1 MVFFYFNNMTKL
13 WLSSILY
20 KHNPLSWL
28 FQNLI
33 YRFFHGLM
41 LLLKPVIPVFIL
53 PYSSPMTCSIVWFYC
68 LLGFGYVVTMTLK
81 NRYWRR
87 LFLPVSP
94 FWSANVILVYYHPRP
109 FVMEVGRTLIYHA
122 PNGSFSSDHMLIFSS
137 IAFSY
142 LFSAQRKLGI
152 FLLIMAWLVAW
163 SRVYL
168 GVHFPLDM
176 LGAFLMAFALNF
188 FGLKLWNLYKE
199 KIMQWALT
207 IHFYLFKPLIQKGY
221 IK

>member
-1 MVFFYFNNMTKL
+1 
-13 WLSSILY
+13 
-20 KHNPLSWL
+20 
-28 FQNLI
+28 
-33 YRFFHGLM
+33 
-41 LLLKPVIPVFIL
+41 
-53 PYSSPMTCSIVWFYC
+53 
-68 LLGFGYVVTMTLK
+68 MTLSEL
-81 NRYWRR
+81 NLS
-87 LFLPVSP
+87 LFSWINASP
-94 FWSANVILVYYHPRP
+94 EASNTSIHFAIFIANDLLYCMILLFAWFWLRGNYDTKKQILKAFIFTSIAILISQCISHVYYHPRP

-122 PNGSFSSDHMLIFSS
+122 PNGSFPSDHMLIFSS

-152 FLLIMAWLVAW
+152 FLLGMAWLVAW

-176 LGAFLMAFALNF
+176 LGAFLLAFALNF
-188 FGLKLWNLYKE
+188 FGLKLWNLYKD
-199 KIMQWALT
+199 KIMEGALT

>member
-1 MVFFYFNNMTKL
+1 
-13 WLSSILY
+13 
-20 KHNPLSWL
+20 
-28 FQNLI
+28 
-33 YRFFHGLM
+33 
-41 LLLKPVIPVFIL
+41 
-53 PYSSPMTCSIVWFYC
+53 
-68 LLGFGYVVTMTLK
+68 MTLSEL
-81 NRYWRR
+81 NLS
-87 LFLPVSP
+87 LFSWINASP
-94 FWSANVILVYYHPRP
+94 EASNTSIHFAIFIANDLLYCMILLFAWFWLRGNYDTKKQILKAFIFTSIAILISQCISHVYYHPRP

-122 PNGSFSSDHMLIFSS
+122 PNGSFPSDHMLIFSS

-199 KIMQWALT
+199 KIMQSALT
-207 IHFYLFKPLIQKGY
+207 LHFYLFKPLIQKGY

>member
-1 MVFFYFNNMTKL
+1 
-13 WLSSILY
+13 
-20 KHNPLSWL
+20 
-28 FQNLI
+28 
-33 YRFFHGLM
+33 
-41 LLLKPVIPVFIL
+41 
-53 PYSSPMTCSIVWFYC
+53 
-68 LLGFGYVVTMTLK
+68 MTLSEL
-81 NRYWRR
+81 NLS
-87 LFLPVSP
+87 LFSWINASPEASNTSIHFAIFIANDLLYCMILLFAWFWLRGNYDTKKQILKAFIFTSIAILVSQCI
-94 FWSANVILVYYHPRP
+94 SHVYYHPRP

-122 PNGSFSSDHMLIFSS
+122 PNGSFPSDHMLIFSS

-152 FLLIMAWLVAW
+152 FLLVMAWLVAW

-176 LGAFLMAFALNF
+176 LGAFLLAFALNF
-188 FGLKLWNLYKE
+188 FGLKLWNLYKD
-199 KIMQWALT
+199 KIMQGALT

>member
-1 MVFFYFNNMTKL
+1 
-13 WLSSILY
+13 
-20 KHNPLSWL
+20 
-28 FQNLI
+28 
-33 YRFFHGLM
+33 
-41 LLLKPVIPVFIL
+41 
-53 PYSSPMTCSIVWFYC
+53 
-68 LLGFGYVVTMTLK
+68 MTLSEL
-81 NRYWRR
+81 NLS
-87 LFLPVSP
+87 LFSWINASP
-94 FWSANVILVYYHPRP
+94 EASNTSIHFAIFIANDLLYCMILLFAWFWLRGNYDTKKQILKAFIFTSIAILISQCISHVYYHPRP

-122 PNGSFSSDHMLIFSS
+122 PNGSFPSDHMLIFSS

-152 FLLIMAWLVAW
+152 ILLIMAWLVAW

-176 LGAFLMAFALNF
+176 LGAFLLAFALNF
-188 FGLKLWNLYKE
+188 FGLKLWNLYKD

>member
-1 MVFFYFNNMTKL
+1 
-13 WLSSILY
+13 
-20 KHNPLSWL
+20 
-28 FQNLI
+28 
-33 YRFFHGLM
+33 
-41 LLLKPVIPVFIL
+41 
-53 PYSSPMTCSIVWFYC
+53 
-68 LLGFGYVVTMTLK
+68 MTLSEL
-81 NRYWRR
+81 NLS
-87 LFLPVSP
+87 LFSWINASP
-94 FWSANVILVYYHPRP
+94 EASNTSIHFAIFIANDLLYCIILLFAWFWLRGNYDTKKQILKAFIFTSIAILISQCISHVYYHPRP

-122 PNGSFSSDHMLIFSS
+122 PNGSFPSDHMLIFSS

-176 LGAFLMAFALNF
+176 LGAFLLAFALNF
-188 FGLKLWNLYKE
+188 FGLKLWNLYKDT
-199 KIMQWALT
+199 IMQWALT
-207 IHFYLFKPLIQKGY
+207 LHFYLFKPLIQKGY

>member
-1 MVFFYFNNMTKL
+1 
-13 WLSSILY
+13 
-20 KHNPLSWL
+20 
-28 FQNLI
+28 
-33 YRFFHGLM
+33 
-41 LLLKPVIPVFIL
+41 
-53 PYSSPMTCSIVWFYC
+53 
-68 LLGFGYVVTMTLK
+68 MTLSEL
-81 NRYWRR
+81 NLS
-87 LFLPVSP
+87 LFSWINASP
-94 FWSANVILVYYHPRP
+94 EATNTSIHFAIFIANDLLYCMILLFAWFWLRGNYDTKKQILKAFIFTSIAIFISQCISHVYYHPRP

-122 PNGSFSSDHMLIFSS
+122 PNGSFPSDHMLIFSS

-152 FLLIMAWLVAW
+152 SLLVMAWLVAW

-176 LGAFLMAFALNF
+176 LGAFLLAFALNF
-188 FGLKLWNLYKE
+188 FGLKLWNLYKD

>member
-1 MVFFYFNNMTKL
+1 
-13 WLSSILY
+13 
-20 KHNPLSWL
+20 
-28 FQNLI
+28 
-33 YRFFHGLM
+33 
-41 LLLKPVIPVFIL
+41 
-53 PYSSPMTCSIVWFYC
+53 
-68 LLGFGYVVTMTLK
+68 MTLSEL
-81 NRYWRR
+81 NLS
-87 LFLPVSP
+87 LFSWINASP
-94 FWSANVILVYYHPRP
+94 EASNTSIHFAIFIANDLLYCMILLFAWFWLRGNYDTKKQILKAFIFTSIAILISQCISHVYYHPRP

-122 PNGSFSSDHMLIFSS
+122 PNGSFPSDHMLIFSS

-152 FLLIMAWLVAW
+152 SLLVMAWLVAW

-176 LGAFLMAFALNF
+176 LGAFLLAFALNF

>member
-1 MVFFYFNNMTKL
+1 
-13 WLSSILY
+13 
-20 KHNPLSWL
+20 
-28 FQNLI
+28 
-33 YRFFHGLM
+33 
-41 LLLKPVIPVFIL
+41 
-53 PYSSPMTCSIVWFYC
+53 
-68 LLGFGYVVTMTLK
+68 MTLSEL
-81 NRYWRR
+81 NLS
-87 LFLPVSP
+87 LFSWINASP
-94 FWSANVILVYYHPRP
+94 EASNTSIHFAIFIANDLLYCMILLFAWFWLRGNYDTKKQILKAFIFTSIAILISQCISHVYYHPRP

-122 PNGSFSSDHMLIFSS
+122 PNGSFPSDHMLIFSS

-142 LFSAQRKLGI
+142 LFSAQRKLGG

-176 LGAFLMAFALNF
+176 LGAFLLAFALNF

>member
-1 MVFFYFNNMTKL
+1 
-13 WLSSILY
+13 
-20 KHNPLSWL
+20 
-28 FQNLI
+28 
-33 YRFFHGLM
+33 
-41 LLLKPVIPVFIL
+41 
-53 PYSSPMTCSIVWFYC
+53 
-68 LLGFGYVVTMTLK
+68 MTLSEL
-81 NRYWRR
+81 NLS
-87 LFLPVSP
+87 LFSWINASPEASNTSIHFAIFIANDLLYCMILLFAWFWLRGNYDTKKQILKAFIFTSIAILVSQCI
-94 FWSANVILVYYHPRP
+94 SHVYYHPRP

-122 PNGSFSSDHMLIFSS
+122 PNGSFPSDHMLIFSS

>member
-1 MVFFYFNNMTKL
+1 
-13 WLSSILY
+13 
-20 KHNPLSWL
+20 
-28 FQNLI
+28 
-33 YRFFHGLM
+33 
-41 LLLKPVIPVFIL
+41 
-53 PYSSPMTCSIVWFYC
+53 
-68 LLGFGYVVTMTLK
+68 MTLSEL
-81 NRYWRR
+81 NLS
-87 LFLPVSP
+87 LFSWINASP
-94 FWSANVILVYYHPRP
+94 AASNTSIHFAIFIANDLLYCMILLFAWFWLRGNYDTKKQILKAFIFTSIAILISQCISHVYYHPRP

-122 PNGSFSSDHMLIFSS
+122 PNGSFPSDHMLIFSS

-176 LGAFLMAFALNF
+176 LGAFLLAFALNF
-188 FGLKLWNLYKE
+188 FGLTLWNLYKD

>member
-1 MVFFYFNNMTKL
+1 
-13 WLSSILY
+13 
-20 KHNPLSWL
+20 
-28 FQNLI
+28 
-33 YRFFHGLM
+33 
-41 LLLKPVIPVFIL
+41 
-53 PYSSPMTCSIVWFYC
+53 
-68 LLGFGYVVTMTLK
+68 MTLSEL
-81 NRYWRR
+81 NLS
-87 LFLPVSP
+87 LFSWINASP
-94 FWSANVILVYYHPRP
+94 EASNTSIHFAIFIANDLLYCMILLFAWFWLRGNYDTKKQILKAFIFTSIAILISQCISHVYYHPRP

-122 PNGSFSSDHMLIFSS
+122 PNGSFPSDHMLIFSS

-142 LFSAQRKLGI
+142 LFSTQRKLGI

-176 LGAFLMAFALNF
+176 LGAFLLAFALNF
-188 FGLKLWNLYKE
+188 FGLKLWNLYKDT
-199 KIMQWALT
+199 IMQWALT

>member
-1 MVFFYFNNMTKL
+1 
-13 WLSSILY
+13 
-20 KHNPLSWL
+20 
-28 FQNLI
+28 
-33 YRFFHGLM
+33 
-41 LLLKPVIPVFIL
+41 
-53 PYSSPMTCSIVWFYC
+53 
-68 LLGFGYVVTMTLK
+68 MTLSEL
-81 NRYWRR
+81 NLS
-87 LFLPVSP
+87 LFSWINASP
-94 FWSANVILVYYHPRP
+94 EASNTSIHFAIFIANDLLYCMILLFAWFWLRGNYDTKKQILKAFIFTSIAILISQCISHVYYHPRP

-122 PNGSFSSDHMLIFSS
+122 PNGSFPSDHMLIFSS

-142 LFSAQRKLGI
+142 LFSAQRKLGV
-152 FLLIMAWLVAW
+152 FLLVMAWLVAW

-176 LGAFLMAFALNF
+176 LGAFLLAFALNF

>member
-1 MVFFYFNNMTKL
+1 
-13 WLSSILY
+13 
-20 KHNPLSWL
+20 
-28 FQNLI
+28 
-33 YRFFHGLM
+33 
-41 LLLKPVIPVFIL
+41 
-53 PYSSPMTCSIVWFYC
+53 
-68 LLGFGYVVTMTLK
+68 MTLSEL
-81 NRYWRR
+81 NLS
-87 LFLPVSP
+87 LFSWINASP
-94 FWSANVILVYYHPRP
+94 EASNTSIHFAIFIANDLLYCMSLLFAWFWLRGNYDTKKQILKAFIFTSIAILISQCISHVYYHPRP

-122 PNGSFSSDHMLIFSS
+122 PNGSFPSDHMLIFSS

-176 LGAFLMAFALNF
+176 LGAFLLAFALNF
-188 FGLKLWNLYKE
+188 FGLTLWNLYKD
-199 KIMQWALT
+199 KIMQWVLT

>member
-1 MVFFYFNNMTKL
+1 
-13 WLSSILY
+13 
-20 KHNPLSWL
+20 
-28 FQNLI
+28 
-33 YRFFHGLM
+33 
-41 LLLKPVIPVFIL
+41 
-53 PYSSPMTCSIVWFYC
+53 
-68 LLGFGYVVTMTLK
+68 MTLSEL
-81 NRYWRR
+81 NLS
-87 LFLPVSP
+87 LFSWINASP
-94 FWSANVILVYYHPRP
+94 EASNTSIHFAIFIANDLLYCIILLFAWFWLRGNYDTKKQILKAFIFTSIAILISQCISHVYYHPRP

-122 PNGSFSSDHMLIFSS
+122 PNGSFPSDHMLIFSS

-142 LFSAQRKLGI
+142 LFSAQRKLGG

-176 LGAFLMAFALNF
+176 LGAFLLAFALNF

-199 KIMQWALT
+199 KIMQSALT
-207 IHFYLFKPLIQKGY
+207 LHFYLFKPLIQKGY

>member
-1 MVFFYFNNMTKL
+1 MSLTELNLSLFEWINASSHASDWMIHFAIFIANDLLYCMILLFAWFWLRGNYDTKKQIL
-13 WLSSILY
+13 KAFIFTSIAI
-20 KHNPLSWL
+20 
-28 FQNLI
+28 LI
-33 YRFFHGLM
+33 SQCISH
-41 LLLKPVIPVFIL
+41 
-53 PYSSPMTCSIVWFYC
+53 
-68 LLGFGYVVTMTLK
+68 
-81 NRYWRR
+81 
-87 LFLPVSP
+87 
-94 FWSANVILVYYHPRP
+94 VYYHPRP

-122 PNGSFSSDHMLIFSS
+122 PNGSFPSDHMLIFSS

-152 FLLIMAWLVAW
+152 FLLFMAWLVAW

-176 LGAFLMAFALNF
+176 LGAFLLAFALNF

-199 KIMQWALT
+199 KIMQSALT
-207 IHFYLFKPLIQKGY
+207 LHFYLFKPLIQKGY

>member
-1 MVFFYFNNMTKL
+1 
-13 WLSSILY
+13 
-20 KHNPLSWL
+20 
-28 FQNLI
+28 
-33 YRFFHGLM
+33 
-41 LLLKPVIPVFIL
+41 
-53 PYSSPMTCSIVWFYC
+53 
-68 LLGFGYVVTMTLK
+68 MTLSEL
-81 NRYWRR
+81 NLS
-87 LFLPVSP
+87 LFSWINASP
-94 FWSANVILVYYHPRP
+94 EASNTSIHFAIFIANDLLYCIILLFAWFWLRGNYDTKKQILKAFIFTSIAILISQCISHVYYHPRP

-122 PNGSFSSDHMLIFSS
+122 PNGSFPSDHMLIFSS

-152 FLLIMAWLVAW
+152 SLLVMAWLVAW

-176 LGAFLMAFALNF
+176 LGAFLLAFALNF
-188 FGLKLWNLYKE
+188 FGLKLWNLYKD

-207 IHFYLFKPLIQKGY
+207 LHFYLFKPLIQKGY

>member
-1 MVFFYFNNMTKL
+1 
-13 WLSSILY
+13 
-20 KHNPLSWL
+20 
-28 FQNLI
+28 
-33 YRFFHGLM
+33 
-41 LLLKPVIPVFIL
+41 
-53 PYSSPMTCSIVWFYC
+53 
-68 LLGFGYVVTMTLK
+68 MTLSEL
-81 NRYWRR
+81 NLS
-87 LFLPVSP
+87 LFSWINASP
-94 FWSANVILVYYHPRP
+94 EASNTSIHFAIFIANDLLYCIILLFAWFWLRGNYDTKKQILKAFIFTSIAILISQCISHVYYHPRP

-122 PNGSFSSDHMLIFSS
+122 PNGSFPSDHMLIFSS

-152 FLLIMAWLVAW
+152 FLLFMAWLVAW

-176 LGAFLMAFALNF
+176 LGAFLLAFALNF

>member
-1 MVFFYFNNMTKL
+1 
-13 WLSSILY
+13 
-20 KHNPLSWL
+20 
-28 FQNLI
+28 
-33 YRFFHGLM
+33 
-41 LLLKPVIPVFIL
+41 
-53 PYSSPMTCSIVWFYC
+53 
-68 LLGFGYVVTMTLK
+68 MTLSEL
-81 NRYWRR
+81 NLS
-87 LFLPVSP
+87 LFSWINASPEASNASINFAIFIANDLLYCMILLFAWFWLRGNYDTKKQILKAFIFTSIAILVSQCI
-94 FWSANVILVYYHPRP
+94 SHVYYHPRP

-122 PNGSFSSDHMLIFSS
+122 PNGSFPSDHMLIFST

-142 LFSAQRKLGI
+142 LFSAQRKLGG

-176 LGAFLMAFALNF
+176 LGAFLLAFALNF
-188 FGLKLWNLYKE
+188 FGLTLWNLYKD
-199 KIMQWALT
+199 KIMQWVLT

>member
-1 MVFFYFNNMTKL
+1 
-13 WLSSILY
+13 
-20 KHNPLSWL
+20 
-28 FQNLI
+28 
-33 YRFFHGLM
+33 
-41 LLLKPVIPVFIL
+41 
-53 PYSSPMTCSIVWFYC
+53 
-68 LLGFGYVVTMTLK
+68 MTLSEL
-81 NRYWRR
+81 NLS
-87 LFLPVSP
+87 LFSWINASP
-94 FWSANVILVYYHPRP
+94 EASNTSIHFAIFIANDLLYCIILLFAWFWLRGNYDTKKQILKAFIFTSIAILISQCISHVYYHPRP

-122 PNGSFSSDHMLIFSS
+122 PNGSFPSDHMLIFSS

-176 LGAFLMAFALNF
+176 LGAFLLAFALNF
-188 FGLKLWNLYKE
+188 FGLKLWNLYKDT
-199 KIMQWALT
+199 IMQWALT

>member
-1 MVFFYFNNMTKL
+1 
-13 WLSSILY
+13 
-20 KHNPLSWL
+20 
-28 FQNLI
+28 
-33 YRFFHGLM
+33 
-41 LLLKPVIPVFIL
+41 
-53 PYSSPMTCSIVWFYC
+53 
-68 LLGFGYVVTMTLK
+68 MTLSEL
-81 NRYWRR
+81 NLS
-87 LFLPVSP
+87 LFSWINASP
-94 FWSANVILVYYHPRP
+94 EASNTSIHFAIFIANDLLYCMILLFACFWLRGNYDTKKQILKAFIFTSIAILISQCISHVYYHPRP

-122 PNGSFSSDHMLIFSS
+122 PNGSFPSDHMLIFSS

-152 FLLIMAWLVAW
+152 FLLVMAWLVAW

-176 LGAFLMAFALNF
+176 LGAFLLAFALNF
-188 FGLKLWNLYKE
+188 FGLKLWNLYKD

>member
-1 MVFFYFNNMTKL
+1 
-13 WLSSILY
+13 
-20 KHNPLSWL
+20 
-28 FQNLI
+28 
-33 YRFFHGLM
+33 
-41 LLLKPVIPVFIL
+41 
-53 PYSSPMTCSIVWFYC
+53 
-68 LLGFGYVVTMTLK
+68 MTLSEL
-81 NRYWRR
+81 NLS
-87 LFLPVSP
+87 LFSWINASP
-94 FWSANVILVYYHPRP
+94 EASNTSIHFAFFIANDLLYCMILLFAWFWLRGNYDTKKQILKAFIFTSIAILISQCISHVYYHPRP

-122 PNGSFSSDHMLIFSS
+122 PNGSFPSDHMLIFSS

-152 FLLIMAWLVAW
+152 SLLVMAWLVAW

-176 LGAFLMAFALNF
+176 LGAFLLAFALNF
-188 FGLKLWNLYKE
+188 FGLTLWNLYKD
-199 KIMQWALT
+199 KIMQWVLT

>member
-1 MVFFYFNNMTKL
+1 
-13 WLSSILY
+13 
-20 KHNPLSWL
+20 
-28 FQNLI
+28 
-33 YRFFHGLM
+33 
-41 LLLKPVIPVFIL
+41 
-53 PYSSPMTCSIVWFYC
+53 
-68 LLGFGYVVTMTLK
+68 MTLSEL
-81 NRYWRR
+81 NLS
-87 LFLPVSP
+87 LFSWINASP
-94 FWSANVILVYYHPRP
+94 EASNTSIHFAIFIANDLLYCMILLFAWFWLRGNYDTKKQILKAFIFTSIAILISQCISHVYYHPRP

-122 PNGSFSSDHMLIFSS
+122 PNGSFPSDHMLIFSS

-176 LGAFLMAFALNF
+176 LGAFLLVFALNF
-188 FGLKLWNLYKE
+188 FGLKLWNLYKD

>member
-1 MVFFYFNNMTKL
+1 
-13 WLSSILY
+13 
-20 KHNPLSWL
+20 
-28 FQNLI
+28 
-33 YRFFHGLM
+33 
-41 LLLKPVIPVFIL
+41 
-53 PYSSPMTCSIVWFYC
+53 
-68 LLGFGYVVTMTLK
+68 MTLSEL
-81 NRYWRR
+81 NLS
-87 LFLPVSP
+87 LFSWINASP
-94 FWSANVILVYYHPRP
+94 EASNTSIHFAIFIANDLLYCMILLFAWFWLRGNYDTKKQILKAFIFTSIAILISQCISHVYYHPRP
-109 FVMEVGRTLIYHA
+109 FVMEIGRTLIYHA
-122 PNGSFSSDHMLIFSS
+122 PNGSFPSDHMLIFSS

-152 FLLIMAWLVAW
+152 FLLVMAWLVAW

-176 LGAFLMAFALNF
+176 LGAFLLAFALNF

-199 KIMQWALT
+199 KIMEWALT

>member
-1 MVFFYFNNMTKL
+1 
-13 WLSSILY
+13 
-20 KHNPLSWL
+20 
-28 FQNLI
+28 
-33 YRFFHGLM
+33 
-41 LLLKPVIPVFIL
+41 
-53 PYSSPMTCSIVWFYC
+53 
-68 LLGFGYVVTMTLK
+68 MTLSEL
-81 NRYWRR
+81 NLS
-87 LFLPVSP
+87 LFSWINTSP
-94 FWSANVILVYYHPRP
+94 EASNTSIHFAIFIANDLLYCMILLFAWFWLRGNYDTKKQILKAFIFTSIAILISQCISHVYYHPRP

-122 PNGSFSSDHMLIFSS
+122 PNGSFPSDHMLIFST

-142 LFSAQRKLGI
+142 LFSAQRKLGG

-176 LGAFLMAFALNF
+176 LGAFLLAFALNF
-188 FGLKLWNLYKE
+188 FGLKLWNLYKD

>member
-1 MVFFYFNNMTKL
+1 
-13 WLSSILY
+13 
-20 KHNPLSWL
+20 
-28 FQNLI
+28 
-33 YRFFHGLM
+33 
-41 LLLKPVIPVFIL
+41 
-53 PYSSPMTCSIVWFYC
+53 
-68 LLGFGYVVTMTLK
+68 MTLSEL
-81 NRYWRR
+81 NIS
-87 LFLPVSP
+87 LFSWINASP
-94 FWSANVILVYYHPRP
+94 EASNTSIHFAIFIANDLLYCMILLFAWFWLRGNYDTKKQILKAFIFTSIAILISQCISHVYYHPRP

-122 PNGSFSSDHMLIFSS
+122 PNGSFPSDHMLIFSS

-152 FLLIMAWLVAW
+152 FLLVMAWLVAW

-176 LGAFLMAFALNF
+176 LGAFLLAFALNF
-188 FGLKLWNLYKE
+188 FGLKLWNLYKD
-199 KIMQWALT
+199 KIMQWVLT

>member
-1 MVFFYFNNMTKL
+1 
-13 WLSSILY
+13 
-20 KHNPLSWL
+20 
-28 FQNLI
+28 
-33 YRFFHGLM
+33 
-41 LLLKPVIPVFIL
+41 
-53 PYSSPMTCSIVWFYC
+53 
-68 LLGFGYVVTMTLK
+68 MTLSEL
-81 NRYWRR
+81 NLS
-87 LFLPVSP
+87 LFSWINASP
-94 FWSANVILVYYHPRP
+94 EASNTSIHFAIFIANDLLYCIILLFAWFWLRGNYDTKKQILKAFIFTSIAILISQCISHVYYHPRP

-122 PNGSFSSDHMLIFSS
+122 PNGSFPSDHMLIFST

-142 LFSAQRKLGI
+142 LFSAQRKLGG

-176 LGAFLMAFALNF
+176 LGAFLLAFALNF

-207 IHFYLFKPLIQKGY
+207 LHFYLFKPLIQKGY